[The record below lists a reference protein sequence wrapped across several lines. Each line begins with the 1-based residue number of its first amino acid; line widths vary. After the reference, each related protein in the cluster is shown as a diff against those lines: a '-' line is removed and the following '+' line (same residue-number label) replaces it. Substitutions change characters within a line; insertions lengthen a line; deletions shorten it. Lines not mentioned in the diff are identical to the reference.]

1 MILRSFFLG
10 HQKSINR
17 PGDTQHLRRSFDMVC
32 DELDAARQCPPG
44 RQELNG
50 LHCIPAMLLVHT
62 GSELPFLV
70 GERSPLVTFQF
81 SSSFCAEMS
90 ALSMPDRQTG
100 IAFLLAGCDCPR
112 HCVRDRTAGR

>member
-1 MILRSFFLG
+1 
-10 HQKSINR
+10 
-17 PGDTQHLRRSFDMVC
+17 MVC

-90 ALSMPDRQTG
+90 ALSMPIDKLVSRSYSPDAIARA
-100 IAFLLAGCDCPR
+100 IAFAIEQPADD
-112 HCVRDRTAGR
+112 HRDR